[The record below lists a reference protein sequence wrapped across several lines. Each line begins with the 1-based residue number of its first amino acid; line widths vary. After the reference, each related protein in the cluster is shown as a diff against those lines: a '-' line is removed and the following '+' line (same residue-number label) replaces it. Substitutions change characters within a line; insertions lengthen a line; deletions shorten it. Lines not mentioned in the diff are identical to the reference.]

1 MSGSAEPGSGT
12 ATLEAHAPGTV
23 KEMAGD
29 NRIGQFLR
37 ARRER
42 VRPEDVGLPDC
53 GRRRV
58 PGLRREELA
67 TLAGVSADYYV
78 RLEQGRERHPS
89 EQVIDALAR
98 ALQLDDDAT
107 AHLHEL
113 ARPAPRRRR
122 AAKRTERVR
131 PELLRMM
138 EAWAHTPAMVTG
150 RHLDVLA
157 ANALCTV
164 LHGGFASGNNLVRT
178 LFLDPAARERYPD
191 WDAVAKDT
199 VAALRASV
207 GPDLDDPHLTDL
219 VGELSLK
226 SDRFRSLWAR
236 HDVREKTH
244 GTKRFV
250 HPQVGELTLQ
260 YEMFAVAGSSGQLLA
275 VYHAEP
281 GSPTEQALALLAS
294 LSATGSASDAAHA
307 AS

>member
-1 MSGSAEPGSGT
+1 MPT
-12 ATLEAHAPGTV
+12 
-23 KEMAGD
+23 D

-42 VRPEDVGLPDC
+42 VQPEDVGLPDL

-98 ALQLDDDAT
+98 ALRLDDDAT

-113 ARPAPRRRR
+113 ARPTPRRRR
-122 AAKRTERVR
+122 AARRTERVR
-131 PELLRMM
+131 PELLRLMD
-138 EAWAHTPAMVTG
+138 AWAHTPALVTG
-150 RHLDVLA
+150 RHIDVLA
-157 ANALCTV
+157 ANSLATT
-164 LHGGFASGNNLVRT
+164 LHGGFAPGHNLVRT

-191 WDAVAKDT
+191 WDEVAKDT

-226 SDRFRSLWAR
+226 SERFRTLWAR

-250 HPQVGELTLQ
+250 HPQVGELTLH
-260 YEMFAVAGSSGQLLA
+260 YETFAVAGSSGQVLS
-275 VYHAEP
+275 VYHADP
-281 GSPTEQALALLAS
+281 GSPTEQALALLSSIAAGETAAATRTSSAAGRGAS
-294 LSATGSASDAAHA
+294 
-307 AS
+307 